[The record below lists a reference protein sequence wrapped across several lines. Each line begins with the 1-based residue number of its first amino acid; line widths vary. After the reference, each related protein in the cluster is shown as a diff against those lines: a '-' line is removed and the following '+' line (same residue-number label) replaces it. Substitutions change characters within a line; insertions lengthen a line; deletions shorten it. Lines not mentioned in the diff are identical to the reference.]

1 MKQLLILLFCISLY
15 GCNAQNI
22 FFTVDTNKEYDK
34 IVLNFDNYI
43 KDCKIIQL
51 ETNDSCLLSTPKD
64 IVKGDDFYIIT
75 SLRNAYKFSSDGLFL
90 GKILREGRGPGEID
104 RIADCAVND
113 KEKILICA
121 QMDNSSQLNIYNY
134 EGVLLKNIPN
144 AKGLALQEIAV
155 TGDSAIVCFP
165 LISTGNRTRSLL
177 FCQDFKGNLI
187 YDIPHTFHIDNGPV
201 LRNKKGTFVSGPDIF
216 YFTNNSDTLY
226 RVSNGIKYPQL
237 DVKSKEA
244 EKDEMVFNDVLFLNP
259 ETLILRHKLCRLQN
273 IGGGNISMVPVEK
286 EYFLIDLRENTVRKI
301 TGCTSGKMGLAC
313 TEQSQPY
320 FLDNL
325 VSLKNG
331 NIANVL
337 NYSDL
342 GYLFQ
347 NKCISD
353 QKLTDIYKTMTDN
366 SNPVL
371 YITSLK

>member
-1 MKQLLILLFCISLY
+1 MKKIIMLLLGIYLC

-34 IVLNFDNYI
+34 IVLNFDDYI

-144 AKGLALQEIAV
+144 AKGLALQEIAIA
-155 TGDSAIVCFP
+155 GDSAIVCFP
-165 LISTGNRTRSLL
+165 LISVSNVANSLL

-187 YDIPHTFHIDNGPV
+187 YDIPHIFHMEDGPV
-201 LRNKKGTFVSGPDIF
+201 LRRKKGTYVSDTDIF
-216 YFTNNSDTLY
+216 YLTNNSDTLY
-226 RVSNGIKYPQL
+226 RVSNGMKYPQL
-237 DVKSKEA
+237 DVKNKKT
-244 EKDEMVFNDVLFLNP
+244 EKDEMIFNDVFFLNP
-259 ETLILRHKLCRLQN
+259 EILILRHKLCRLHN

-286 EYFLIDLRENTVRKI
+286 EYFLIDLKENKI
-301 TGCTSGKMGLAC
+301 RQIAGCTSDKMGFSC
-313 TEQSQPY
+313 TDQSQPY

-337 NYSDL
+337 NYNDL
-342 GYLFQ
+342 DYLFQ
-347 NKCISD
+347 NECISN